1 MKTIK
6 AAVVSNGIEG
16 LQNYFISSAIIHYTF
31 LEITKNFN
39 PSLDDYNVL
48 IVPNGSDH
56 IAMHKIKNEVAAFLE
71 NGNTLFCFDGWFTNW
86 IPNNQW
92 IMSNDLKSIDQR
104 YTVKS
109 DKNNILEKVNIN
121 DLIYNNN
128 ISGWWSCGYIEA
140 SEKAEV
146 LLQDTWQRP
155 IVVLDEK
162 STNGIIFLTA
172 SGPLGDKGIDTNSSN
187 YLTDALSQLYQNVVF
202 LIHKKLNL

>member
-31 LEITKNFN
+31 LEITKDFN
-39 PSLDDYNVL
+39 PNLDDYNVL
-48 IVPNGSDH
+48 VVPNGSDH
-56 IAMHKIKNEVAAFLE
+56 IAMNKIKNKVAAFLE

-104 YTVKS
+104 YTVRS
-109 DKNNILEKVNIN
+109 DNNNLLENVNIN

-146 LLQDTWQRP
+146 ILKDTWQRP

-172 SGPLGDKGIDTNSSN
+172 SGPLGDKGIDTKSSN

>member
-31 LEITKNFN
+31 LEITKDFN
-39 PSLDDYNVL
+39 PNLDDYNVL

-56 IAMHKIKNEVAAFLE
+56 IAMNKIKNKVAAFLE

-92 IMSNDLKSIDQR
+92 IMSNDLKSVDQR
-104 YTVKS
+104 YTVRS
-109 DKNNILEKVNIN
+109 DSNNLLENVNIN

-128 ISGWWSCGYIEA
+128 ISGWWSCGSIEA

-172 SGPLGDKGIDTNSSN
+172 SAPLGDKGIDTKSSN

>member
-16 LQNYFISSAIIHYTF
+16 LKNYFISSEVIHYSF
-31 LEITKNFN
+31 LEITKEFN
-39 PSLDDYNVL
+39 PNLEPYNLL

-56 IAMHKIKNEVAAFLE
+56 IAMHKIKDKVAAFLA
-71 NGNTLFCFDGWFTNW
+71 NGNSLFCFDGWFTNW
-86 IPNNQW
+86 LPNNQW
-92 IMSNDLKSIDQR
+92 IMNNDLKSINQR

-109 DKNNILEKVNIN
+109 DNNNLLENVNIN

-146 LLQDTWQRP
+146 ILQDSWERP

-162 STNGIIFLTA
+162 STKGIIFLTA
-172 SGPLGDKGIDTNSSN
+172 SGPLGDVGIASNTNN
-187 YLTDALSQLYQNVVF
+187 YLNNSLSQLYQNVVF
-202 LIHKKLNL
+202 LINSKL